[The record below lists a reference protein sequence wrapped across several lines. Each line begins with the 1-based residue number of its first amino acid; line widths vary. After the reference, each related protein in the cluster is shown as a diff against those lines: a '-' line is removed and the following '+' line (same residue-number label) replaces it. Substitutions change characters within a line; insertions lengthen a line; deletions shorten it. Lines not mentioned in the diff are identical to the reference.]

1 MRLLIQSVLL
11 PKTLSIVRQKNATT
25 ALGKW
30 VLKFSRFGLPIA
42 TEPFGSSAQ
51 VICEEA
57 GKSMK
62 SKLKYSDE
70 PIGKLRVVNDFLP
83 PPEDLVFKEEN
94 VKVTMSLSRASVN
107 FFKNEAKKNHTSY
120 QLMIR
125 KLVDIYASQFSKPLT
140 TRSSGRGKKRR
151 AA

>member
-1 MRLLIQSVLL
+1 
-11 PKTLSIVRQKNATT
+11 
-25 ALGKW
+25 
-30 VLKFSRFGLPIA
+30 
-42 TEPFGSSAQ
+42 
-51 VICEEA
+51 
-57 GKSMK
+57 MK

-70 PIGKLRVVNDFLP
+70 PMGKLRVVEDFLP
-83 PPEDLVFKEEN
+83 PPEELVFKEEN

-140 TRSSGRGKKRR
+140 MPSNGRGKKRR
-151 AA
+151 LTRTL